1 MNTRSDKHSDKP
13 SGGVNVYT
21 FPNGFRVVYESPST
35 HLETTHLN
43 LYCRAGSAFEPE
55 GLRGVSH
62 FIEHMCFKGT
72 RDLPTSMDILTEYD
86 KIGADLTA
94 YTEKQY
100 TCYETRYHRKYTK
113 RCIDVLSDMLLNSTF
128 DRDEYA
134 KEMAVVIEENA
145 RNTTDY
151 EEMARDAVNA
161 SLYRGS
167 VYAHP
172 VDSMKFH
179 KTPDVWAYTDVVEF
193 YRRYYVPNNM
203 LMSVVSSVPFR
214 TILRYVRESY
224 FVKSTS
230 RELPVLNAVPRKSQQ
245 GVALTVRR
253 IPHIRMCYI
262 TVGIR
267 TCSEDRHVLYLLKA
281 ILGGG
286 MSSRLFSV
294 LREQNGLTY
303 SSDVDTHYYEDS
315 GDMTFETETDTER
328 LLVNTLSKRRTRKA
342 GIRKP
347 PKPKKGVLPILM
359 DILSDLVNRGVLQK
373 EVDQAKKY
381 LEGKR
386 QLDVEDSTVQVEHN
400 GESVFL
406 HNQETVVPYDQV
418 FRRHIRPI
426 TRANINAA
434 IRKYFVEDNISVSIV
449 GGNLPSDD
457 VLRRM
462 VLPKKIS

>member
-1 MNTRSDKHSDKP
+1 
-13 SGGVNVYT
+13 
-21 FPNGFRVVYESPST
+21 
-35 HLETTHLN
+35 
-43 LYCRAGSAFEPE
+43 
-55 GLRGVSH
+55 
-62 FIEHMCFKGT
+62 
-72 RDLPTSMDILTEYD
+72 
-86 KIGADLTA
+86 
-94 YTEKQY
+94 
-100 TCYETRYHRKYTK
+100 
-113 RCIDVLSDMLLNSTF
+113 
-128 DRDEYA
+128 
-134 KEMAVVIEENA
+134 
-145 RNTTDY
+145 
-151 EEMARDAVNA
+151 
-161 SLYRGS
+161 
-167 VYAHP
+167 
-172 VDSMKFH
+172 
-179 KTPDVWAYTDVVEF
+179 
-193 YRRYYVPNNM
+193 
-203 LMSVVSSVPFR
+203 
-214 TILRYVRESY
+214 
-224 FVKSTS
+224 
-230 RELPVLNAVPRKSQQ
+230 
-245 GVALTVRR
+245 
-253 IPHIRMCYI
+253 
-262 TVGIR
+262 
-267 TCSEDRHVLYLLKA
+267 
-281 ILGGG
+281 

>member
-1 MNTRSDKHSDKP
+1 MTNSPHTR
-13 SGGVNVYT
+13 GVIVYT
-21 FPNGFRVVYESPST
+21 FPNGFRVVYEQPAN
-35 HLETTHLN
+35 HLETTNIN
-43 LYCRAGSAFEPE
+43 LYCSAGSAFEPE

-86 KIGADLTA
+86 KIGADFAA

-113 RCIDVLSDMLLNSTF
+113 RCIDVLSDMLMNSTF
-128 DRDEYA
+128 DHREYV

-151 EEMARDAVNA
+151 EEMASDAVNA
-161 SLYRGS
+161 ALYRGTA
-167 VYAHP
+167 YAHP
-172 VDSMKFH
+172 IDSLKYH

-193 YRRYYVPNNM
+193 YRRHYVPHNM
-203 LMSVVSSVPFR
+203 LMSVVSTVPFR
-214 TILRYVRESY
+214 TILRYIRESY
-224 FVKSTS
+224 FVRSEKYS
-230 RELPVLNAVPRKSQQ
+230 RCEPVLNTVPRKSQQ

-253 IPHIRMCYI
+253 IPHIQTCYI

-267 TCSEDRHVLYLLKA
+267 TCSYDRHVMDLLKA

-303 SSDVDTHYYEDS
+303 SSSVDTHYYGHS
-315 GDMTFETETDTER
+315 GDMTFDTETDTSR
-328 LLVNTLSKRRTRKA
+328 LLVNTLSKRRTRKT
-342 GIRKP
+342 GRNNRTP
-347 PKPKKGVLPILM
+347 RTKKGVLPMLM
-359 DILSDLVNRGVLQK
+359 EILSDLVDRGVSQK

-386 QLDVEDSTVQVEHN
+386 QLDVEDPMVQVEHN

-406 HNQETVVPYDQV
+406 RNEETVVPYGEV
-418 FRRHIRPI
+418 FERYIRPI
-426 TRANINAA
+426 TKEQVNAA
-434 IRKYFVEDNISVSIV
+434 IRKYFVADNISVAIV
-449 GGNLPSDD
+449 GGRLPAEETLIRT
-457 VLRRM
+457 V
-462 VLPKKIS
+462 VI